1 METTEDR
8 TNFAFRFYNDKNEL
22 IDKLDGPGD
31 IGSWLNEEDA
41 PISAAIIPG
50 SYDEAVL
57 LGKPGIIARTVRTP
71 IGDKWQEIPEKS
83 DECILYETGNI
94 LDAIALAKE
103 LGSDYIY
110 WICWGEDRI
119 IAVVETASSEPWE
132 KNVKECYYRTF
143 E

>member
-1 METTEDR
+1 METTENR
-8 TNFAFRFYNDKNEL
+8 TNYAFSFYDKNNEL

-31 IGSWLNEEDA
+31 IGSWLIDEDA
-41 PISAAIIPG
+41 PITAAIIPG
-50 SYDEAVL
+50 SYEKSAL
-57 LGKPGIIARTVRTP
+57 LRKPALLTRTVRTP

-83 DECILYETGNI
+83 DECILYETDDI

-103 LGSDYIY
+103 LGSNYIY

-119 IAVVETASSEPWE
+119 IAVVETASPEPWDNHVRE
-132 KNVKECYYRTF
+132 YYYRTY